1 MARWRKTLKM
11 DFSDCEIKTIVEWTW
26 NKKKK
31 KKKTLILFRGLS
43 SGISNTEKNRWVAE
57 GRWLG

>member
-1 MARWRKTLKM
+1 MARRRKTLKT

-26 NKKKK
+26 NKKN
-31 KKKTLILFRGLS
+31 TVILFGGLS
-43 SGISNTEKNRWVAE
+43 SGISNGEKKRWVAE